1 MSTVPNLLNLANNA
15 FGGDVVNR
23 IAGALGEN
31 GTSIQSALGGVIP
44 AVIGGLASKAS
55 TAQGAGDLVSLIK
68 NNGLET
74 GELANAASAVSSGDG
89 ITRMLNM
96 GGPLLNSVLGS
107 KAGGVID
114 WVTSLAGIKKSS
126 ATSLLSLAT
135 PVIMSLIG
143 RHLGSSGGF
152 NASSLMDLLGGQKQ
166 YLANAPA
173 GLAGLLGFDAGAAPR
188 AAAAYASERV
198 APAAAAATA
207 GSSWWKWLLPLLILA
222 GLLGY
227 FLFRKGEEVPAVA
240 VATPSPTV
248 TMPPVMAPA
257 VVTGLGEFGDV
268 TLPDGTLIHIPAN
281 GVESKLLA
289 FIKDPARG
297 ADRETWFSFDRLEF
311 ATDSSTLL
319 PKSHEQLKNI
329 AGILKAYPKVN
340 LKIGGYTDNVGDPAH
355 NFKLSSERANNTM
368 NEIKS
373 MGIAAARLTAEGYGE
388 QHPIAD
394 NTTEEGRQKNR
405 RIDVRVTAK

>member
-15 FGGDVVNR
+15 FSGDVVNR

-55 TAQGAGDLVSLIK
+55 TAQGAGDLVNLIK

-74 GELANAASAVSSGDG
+74 GELANAASAVSAGDG

-96 GGPLLNSVLGS
+96 GGPLLNSVLGT

-143 RHLGSSGGF
+143 RHLSSSGGF

-188 AAAAYASERV
+188 AAAYASERV
-198 APAAAAATA
+198 APAAAAAATA
-207 GSSWWKWLLPLLILA
+207 GSGWWKWLLPLLILA
-222 GLLGY
+222 ALLGY

-240 VATPSPTV
+240 VSTPSPTI
-248 TMPPVMAPA
+248 TIAPVSTPA
-257 VVTGLGEFGDV
+257 VVTGLGAFTDV
-268 TLPDGTLIHIPAN
+268 ALPDGTSINIPSN

-297 ADRETWFSFDRLEF
+297 VDRETWFSFDRLEF
-311 ATDSSTLL
+311 ATASANLL
-319 PKSHEQLKNI
+319 PKSEEQLKNI
-329 AGILKAYPKVN
+329 AQILKAYPKVN
-340 LKIGGYTDNVGDPAH
+340 LKIGGYTDNVGPPA
-355 NFKLSSERANNTM
+355 NNLKLSSDRANNTM
-368 NEIKS
+368 NEIKGL
-373 MGIAAARLTAEGYGE
+373 GIAPGRLVAEGYGE